1 MIQGEYQPAF
11 GESILQQRLEPTGV
25 IWKIPV
31 GLCRKSHYHDSLHAP
46 FICTAISLYTVFLRA
61 VQAVPGRFSPVCL
74 MNEGRE
80 TPAGRIPHKR
90 LSNLGFLAC
99 RADFGDAVHRA
110 MDLILAAAGQICIE
124 SPPQTHVHHLYSNY
138 TLHAFYTYNF
148 GQKCIKW

>member
-1 MIQGEYQPAF
+1 MENSCWAMSQIALSRQFARPIYLYSNF
-11 GESILQQRLEPTGV
+11 TL
-25 IWKIPV
+25 
-31 GLCRKSHYHDSLHAP
+31 HY
-46 FICTAISLYTVFLRA
+46 FLRA

-80 TPAGRIPHKR
+80 TPAGRIPRKR

-148 GQKCIKW
+148 GQKRIKW